1 MPPKKQI
8 GRQTVESIPEEETV
22 STLFSDKPGKNTKGR
37 KKSPNSNMA
46 TVGSE
51 TSSRSSV
58 SETSSD
64 VGSSIEGIPGTSI
77 RSVGMP
83 DTEYFE

>member
-51 TSSRSSV
+51 TSSR
-58 SETSSD
+58 
-64 VGSSIEGIPGTSI
+64 
-77 RSVGMP
+77 
-83 DTEYFE
+83 